1 MIKQIQLRGISRTP
15 SDRMTSDGGC
25 SESLNVCLDGQETA
39 PVQAPEDMTYSVYG
53 ETRNRH
59 VVYIHKMNSV
69 TWYIGYEE
77 GILTAYGPLDEEN
90 FPSEYVFKEF
100 ESSESVENVISIGN
114 TLIVYTNEKP
124 YYFLFKEETYHF
136 LGNEIPTP
144 KIEIVSRPN
153 FSAEPSDGYRIYP
166 SLDMIVDTGVSL
178 IAYEEI
184 AKVVWKRVSTM
195 TAQAR
200 EDGNFFAPFFIRYA
214 VKLYDGNYVNCSV
227 PILCGG
233 GVENWISLLTIGSP
247 AETHIR
253 INEIF
258 TVKVKMANMD
268 ISNWSD
274 LISSID
280 IFASQPIYA
289 PAFNSAIESY
299 DSDTREYV
307 FKGMNDENKDE
318 TILDAVLSKSNFY
331 RIASFSVE
339 DKSDMDKL
347 MAGDYTIRNSNDIG
361 GENLAAQPEL
371 PDSYRDSIQRTPLNG
386 VRTYNG
392 RLMLLGCKEALSRG
406 HMFLGGTIAKVELEW
421 YRDWP
426 VYPLY
431 FRFKLDASGESKYVF
446 GHYGNASGSEDKKR
460 YLPSVVEA
468 KGGLEGLKSHL
479 QFSNEIDYSGPFYAA
494 VPHAWLCYPDSRCT
508 EVLVYDHLGVAV
520 KIPMKPH
527 PFLECSYAFFG
538 FGKSLYTMID
548 GRWDISDEIETFIE
562 DRTVFVRSK
571 LFQSEFENPF
581 IFPASGIITFPDKI
595 IDVATTS
602 VPLSQGQFGQFP
614 LYVFTEG
621 GIRVLSVGE
630 TGEFLSNSAQPNLS
644 RHIALPGT
652 IHSIEQAVVFT
663 TERGVMLLSGGVVSE
678 LSANM
683 NGTPYVID
691 DDLQSRLASS
701 EWGSL
706 LDSVSD
712 KGTFMAF
719 MRKSKVAYDSNG
731 SRLLFFSE
739 GKTYAYIYVI
749 PTQTWHKMD
758 FQESEITILNSYP
771 DCLISSGYGVKAK
784 IWDFS
789 SKLADSDYLSDSDNP
804 MRGIVVT
811 RPFDLEAPDVRKVIK
826 DIRVRGR
833 FNKGDVKYIL
843 LGSFDGI
850 SWKRLTSLRGGSYK
864 LFRIVLLCNL
874 APMERVSWIDIDFD
888 TRFNTRLR

>member
-25 SESLNVCLDGQETA
+25 AESLNVCLDGQETA
-39 PVQAPEDMTYSVYG
+39 PAQAPKDMSYSVYG
-53 ETRNRH
+53 ESYNSH
-59 VVYIHKMNSV
+59 IVYIHKMNSV
-69 TWYIGYEE
+69 TWYIGYEQ

-90 FPSEYVFKEF
+90 APAEYVFNDF
-100 ESSESVENVISIGN
+100 GDSESVENVVSIGN

-124 YYFLFKEETYHF
+124 YYFLFEEGLYVF

-153 FSAEPSDGYRIYP
+153 FSD
-166 SLDMIVDTGVSL
+166 DTSGRKV
-178 IAYEEI
+178 AYEKISMNVDISSSSKDDYNEV
-184 AKVVWKRVSTM
+184 AKCAWELITTRT
-195 TAQAR
+195 AR
-200 EDGNFFAPFFIRYA
+200 EREAGNFFAPFFIRYA
-214 VKLYDGNYVNCSV
+214 VKLYDGSYINCSV

-233 GVENWISLLTIGSP
+233 SEDTWMSLWYDNGVQMSV
-247 AETHIR
+247 
-253 INEIF
+253 NEIF
-258 TVKVKMANMD
+258 RVRVRMVSED

-280 IFASQPIYA
+280 FFASQPIYT
-289 PAFNSAIESY
+289 PAFNSDIEDRGS
-299 DSDTREYV
+299 EYI
-307 FKGMNDENKDE
+307 FKGMGGKDKDE
-318 TILDAVLSKSNFY
+318 TVLDAVLSKSHFY

-339 DKSDMDKL
+339 NKSDMDEL
-347 MAGDYTIRNSNDIG
+347 MSGNYTIKNSDDIG
-361 GENLAAQPEL
+361 GEKLATHPEL
-371 PDSYRDSIQRTPLNG
+371 PDSYRDGIQRTPLNG
-386 VRTYNG
+386 VQIYNR
-392 RLMLLGCKEALSRG
+392 RLMLLGCKETLSRG
-406 HMFLGGTIAKVELEW
+406 HMFLGGTISTVELE
-421 YRDWP
+421 YPRDWP
-426 VYPLY
+426 VYPLW
-431 FRFKLDASGESKYVF
+431 FRFKLNVSGESKYVF
-446 GHYGNASGSEDKKR
+446 GHYGNASGGEDKKR
-460 YLPSVVEA
+460 YLPSVVRA
-468 KGGLEGLKSHL
+468 VKGADGWYTTLK
-479 QFSNEIDYSGPFYAA
+479 FSNDVTEDKYDSNAYFAA
-494 VPHAWLCYPDSRCT
+494 VPFAWFCYPDSRCT
-508 EVLVYDHLGVAV
+508 EVLVYNHLGMAGI
-520 KIPMKPH
+520 IPMKPH
-527 PFLECSYAFFG
+527 PFLECSYAFLG

-548 GRWDISDEIETFIE
+548 GWDFSDGIETLIE
-562 DRTVFVRSK
+562 DRTAFVHNK
-571 LFQSEFENPF
+571 IFQSEFENPF
-581 IFPASGIITFPDKI
+581 IFPASGIITFSDKI

-644 RHIALPGT
+644 RHVALPGT
-652 IHSIEQAVVFT
+652 IHSIEQAVVFA

-678 LSANM
+678 LSSNM
-683 NGTPYVID
+683 NGTPYAID

-701 EWGSL
+701 EWDGL

-771 DCLISSGYGVKAK
+771 DCLISSGHNTNAK
-784 IWDFS
+784 IWNFS
-789 SKLADSDYLSDSDNP
+789 SKLADSDYLSDSNNP
-804 MRGIVVT
+804 VRGIVVT

-874 APMERVSWIDIDFD
+874 APMERVSWIDVDFD
-888 TRFNTRLR
+888 TRFNTQLR

>member
-25 SESLNVCLDGQETA
+25 AESLNVCLDGQETA
-39 PVQAPEDMTYSVYG
+39 PVQPPEDVSYSVYG
-53 ETRNRH
+53 ETYNSH
-59 VVYIHKMNSV
+59 IVYVHKMNNI
-69 TWYIGYEE
+69 TWYVGYEK
-77 GILTAYGPLDEEN
+77 GKLTAYGPLDEEN
-90 FPSEYVFKEF
+90 FPAKYVFDEF
-100 ESSESVENVISIGN
+100 GSSESVENVISIGN

-124 YYFLFKEETYHF
+124 YYFLFKEDTYRF
-136 LGNEIPTP
+136 LGNEIPAP

-166 SLDMIVDTGVSL
+166 SSDMIVDTETTRYDYEGV
-178 IAYEEI
+178 
-184 AKVVWKRVSTM
+184 AKAIWERAATA
-195 TAQAR
+195 TAQER

-214 VKLYDGNYVNCSV
+214 VKLYDGNYINRSV

-233 GVENWISLLTIGSP
+233 GEGTWMTLSVVGSP
-247 AETHIR
+247 YVTHLKL
-253 INEIF
+253 NEIF
-258 TVKVKMANMD
+258 RVKVRMANAD

-280 IFASQPIYA
+280 FFASRPIYT

-299 DSDTREYV
+299 NGDTGEYV
-307 FKGMNDENKDE
+307 FKGMGDKDKDE
-318 TILDAVLSKSNFY
+318 TVLEAVLSKSNFY

-339 DKSDMDKL
+339 NKSDMDEL
-347 MAGDYTIRNSNDIG
+347 MSGSYTIKNSDDIG
-361 GENLAAQPEL
+361 GENLATHPEL
-371 PDSYRDSIQRTPLNG
+371 PDSYRDGIRRTPLNG
-386 VRTYNG
+386 VQTYNG
-392 RLMLLGCKEALSRG
+392 RLMLLGCTETLPRG
-406 HMFLGGTIAKVELEW
+406 HMFLGGTIAKVEHEW
-421 YRDWP
+421 PGDWP

-431 FRFKLDASGESKYVF
+431 FRFKLNASGESKYVF
-446 GHYGNASGSEDKKR
+446 GHYGNVSRGADKKR
-460 YLPSVVEA
+460 YLPSVVA
-468 KGGLEGLKSHL
+468 TTGGLEGLKSEL
-479 QFSNEIDYSGPFYAA
+479 LFSNEIDYSGPFYAA
-494 VPHAWLCYPDSRCT
+494 VPYAWLCYPDSRCT
-508 EVLVYDHLGVAV
+508 EVLVYDHLGQAV

-538 FGKSLYTMID
+538 FGKSLYTMITP
-548 GRWDISDEIETFIE
+548 WDISDEIDELIE
-562 DRTVFVRSK
+562 DNVISVKNK

-581 IFPASGIITFPDKI
+581 IFPVSGTITFPDNI

-630 TGEFLSNSAQPNLS
+630 TGEFLSNSAVANLS

-652 IHSIEQAVVFT
+652 VHSIEQAVVFT
-663 TERGVMLLSGGVVSE
+663 TERGVMLLSGGTVSD

-683 NGTPYVID
+683 NGVPYVAD
-691 DDLQSRLASS
+691 DSLQSCLASS
-701 EWGSL
+701 EWGGL

-731 SRLLFFSE
+731 GRLLFFSE
-739 GKTYAYIYVI
+739 GKTYAYIYVS
-749 PTQTWHKMD
+749 PTQTWHKID
-758 FQESEITILNSYP
+758 FQESEITVLNSYP
-771 DCLISSGYGVKAK
+771 GCLVSSGHGNGAR
-784 IWDFS
+784 IWNFS
-789 SKLADSDYLSDSDNP
+789 SKLADSDYLSGSDNP
-804 MRGIVVT
+804 VRGIVAT

-874 APMERVSWIDIDFD
+874 APMERISWIDIDFD